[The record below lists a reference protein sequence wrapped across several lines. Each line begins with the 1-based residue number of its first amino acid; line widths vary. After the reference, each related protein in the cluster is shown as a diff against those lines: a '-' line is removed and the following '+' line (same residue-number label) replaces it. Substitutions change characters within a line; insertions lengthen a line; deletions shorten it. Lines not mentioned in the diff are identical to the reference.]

1 MDRVSAFFRTQ
12 LGTRSL
18 EPKEGDDPDA
28 ILSRAE
34 AALKAGQ
41 LDTALAEL
49 AAMPEAGQPA
59 LAPWIASANARR
71 DALAA
76 ATELSQQLNSN

>member
-1 MDRVSAFFRTQ
+1 MT
-12 LGTRSL
+12 T
-18 EPKEGDDPDA
+18 PDA

-41 LDTALAEL
+41 LDTALTEL
-49 AAMPEAGQPA
+49 AAMPRRRTTCAGCMDR
-59 LAPWIASANARR
+59 NRNRTR

-76 ATELSQQLNSN
+76 AADLSQHMNTN